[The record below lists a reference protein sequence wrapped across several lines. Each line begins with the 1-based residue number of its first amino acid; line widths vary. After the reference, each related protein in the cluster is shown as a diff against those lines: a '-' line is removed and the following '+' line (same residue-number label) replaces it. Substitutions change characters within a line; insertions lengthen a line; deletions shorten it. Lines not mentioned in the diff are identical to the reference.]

1 MSRWRC
7 MDRELVVNHIFFS
20 WRGCLLSRNYLG
32 PPVLWRVL
40 ALSKSKWRIC
50 WTIVL
55 FLCCH
60 HQEETFLELV
70 QNGTIKKFKHNM
82 TCCNMIL
89 VASLR
94 TQMCWVNICFLDRNK
109 DCLFRTVTEE
119 LKTASPSFQFLPH
132 SWFPLALF
140 LMEWHGRFRWWRHF
154 LILKDFSLWRY
165 RRTYEVNNDNVF
177 FWGCCQRFA
186 VDVELEWV
194 VCWWLDFDSCVL
206 SKEELFLLASRSSS
220 SLSRDR
226 MTPVSSRGYIYN
238 PARDQFSRS
247 LFSGTRTLGHR
258 EVDPKICIDLLTLFE
273 ASLSSPGSKLRIQI
287 TLKDG
292 I

>member
-1 MSRWRC
+1 
-7 MDRELVVNHIFFS
+7 
-20 WRGCLLSRNYLG
+20 
-32 PPVLWRVL
+32 
-40 ALSKSKWRIC
+40 
-50 WTIVL
+50 
-55 FLCCH
+55 
-60 HQEETFLELV
+60 
-70 QNGTIKKFKHNM
+70 
-82 TCCNMIL
+82 
-89 VASLR
+89 
-94 TQMCWVNICFLDRNK
+94 
-109 DCLFRTVTEE
+109 
-119 LKTASPSFQFLPH
+119 
-132 SWFPLALF
+132 
-140 LMEWHGRFRWWRHF
+140 
-154 LILKDFSLWRY
+154 
-165 RRTYEVNNDNVF
+165 
-177 FWGCCQRFA
+177 
-186 VDVELEWV
+186 
-194 VCWWLDFDSCVL
+194 VL